1 MASELAW
8 KARTLARLRS
18 KESPVF
24 LHHEQRVTPYMD
36 IVILSHV
43 RANYNKG
50 AYPMAEKPDR
60 AAMRAAA
67 SLVREEDLEDLET
80 LAHDLQQKADQAS
93 ADGRVF
99 LFGQY
104 VTLLAFVNP
113 EIARIRRRFQRE
125 SLASLRKM
133 HKQMKEDARDQATA

>member
-1 MASELAW
+1 
-8 KARTLARLRS
+8 
-18 KESPVF
+18 
-24 LHHEQRVTPYMD
+24 
-36 IVILSHV
+36 
-43 RANYNKG
+43 
-50 AYPMAEKPDR
+50 MAEKPDR

-113 EIARIRRRFQRE
+113 EITRIRKRFQRE

-133 HKQMKEDARDQATA
+133 HVQMKKEARNQAQEQEQEASA